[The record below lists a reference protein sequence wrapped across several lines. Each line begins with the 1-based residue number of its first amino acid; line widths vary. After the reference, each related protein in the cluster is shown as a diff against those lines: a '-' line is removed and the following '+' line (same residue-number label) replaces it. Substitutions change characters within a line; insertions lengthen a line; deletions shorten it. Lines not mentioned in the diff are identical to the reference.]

1 MRGRVYR
8 GRVYRP
14 LCAEAV
20 REYLGARAVRG
31 YIPAL
36 SKASNPI
43 ASTSAENA
51 IVNDPEAAAIA
62 LLVRLSPDDLD
73 ALSKKNIKEF
83 FALGTRATERVLTK
97 AREDRGKSSQADP
110 GRKSK
115 SRRDAALSRLKSLQ
129 CRD

>member
-1 MRGRVYR
+1 MRGRFPYVHVR
-8 GRVYRP
+8 RSIWNARP
-14 LCAEAV
+14 KPTATAV
-20 REYLGARAVRG
+20 
-31 YIPAL
+31 P
-36 SKASNPI
+36 SKACDPTTSAANPI
-43 ASTSAENA
+43 A
-51 IVNDPEAAAIA
+51 NDPEAAAIA

-110 GRKSK
+110 GRKSE
-115 SRRDAALSRLKSLQ
+115 SRRAAALSRLKSLQ

>member
-1 MRGRVYR
+1 MSPMR
-8 GRVYRP
+8 RP
-14 LCAEAV
+14 FAYVHV
-20 REYLGARAVRG
+20 RHSIWNAR
-31 YIPAL
+31 P
-36 SKASNPI
+36 KPI
-43 ASTSAENA
+43 ATAVQAENA

>member
-1 MRGRVYR
+1 VRHSIWNA
-8 GRVYRP
+8 RP
-14 LCAEAV
+14 
-20 REYLGARAVRG
+20 
-31 YIPAL
+31 
-36 SKASNPI
+36 KPI
-43 ASTSAENA
+43 ATAVQSKPGNPATSAENA

>member
-1 MRGRVYR
+1 MSPMR
-8 GRVYRP
+8 RP
-14 LCAEAV
+14 FAYVHV
-20 REYLGARAVRG
+20 RHSIWNAR
-31 YIPAL
+31 P
-36 SKASNPI
+36 KPI
-43 ASTSAENA
+43 ATAVQSNSAENA